1 MPFLAYNGKNN
12 DARAARPLFPLR
24 PRFSRLMK
32 NTSDNARLAALWHDL
47 SSEDRQWL
55 RQKLLRHNAAGVW
68 SDDGCL
74 DAAELR
80 TAEAWFHDRAA
91 SAATARE
98 RTSRLRLWLIFM
110 LLRHAGLRWVEV
122 ERLQRGDVDIPGQ
135 LLRVTGAHAREVPLA
150 PVVMEQ
156 LAAVLDDPSGMGN
169 ALLPVI
175 YDASHIRRNLQRCG
189 EDCGLPRGLLSA
201 RGLRRSRGLELR
213 RQGLPDLVVD
223 AFLGRPRHGGDIIR
237 HDPRN
242 VARLLRDH
250 VQRGGLTRSSARN
263 VTHGRIAA
271 LTPRGILVCV
281 SLTCPDGLRLDAV
294 ITDASRRRLGLQ
306 EGGLVCAS
314 VKAPWV
320 ELVPAAAPLPPPSG
334 LGAAAGV
341 PQNVF
346 QGNIADLRCD
356 DDVVE
361 AVARLPG
368 GGEWCAV
375 RYRAEDPFCS
385 ELREGDAVQVRFS
398 ASAVILSSLD
408 PVA

>member
-1 MPFLAYNGKNN
+1 MQPGYVT
-12 DARAARPLFPLR
+12 
-24 PRFSRLMK
+24 MK
-32 NTSDNARLAALWHDL
+32 QPSDNARLTALWHDL

-74 DAAELR
+74 GPSEMRAAE
-80 TAEAWFHDRAA
+80 TWFCDRAA
-91 SAATARE
+91 AALTARE
-98 RTSRLRLWLIFM
+98 KTSRLRLWLIFM
-110 LLRHAGLRWVEV
+110 LLRYAGLRWVEV
-122 ERLQRGDVDIPGQ
+122 EQLRRADVDLVAQCLHIP
-135 LLRVTGAHAREVPLA
+135 GAHARDVPIS
-150 PVVMEQ
+150 PVV
-156 LAAVLDDPSGMGN
+156 AAQMASVLDDPSGMG
-169 ALLPVI
+169 ASLLPVA

-189 EDCGLPRGLLSA
+189 QECALPKGLLTA

-242 VARLLRDH
+242 VARLLRDNI
-250 VQRGGLTRSSARN
+250 QRGGLMRSSARN
-263 VTHGRIAA
+263 VTHGRIER

-281 SLTCPDGLRLDAV
+281 TLSCPEDLRLDAL
-294 ITDASRRRLGLQ
+294 ITDASRRRLGL
-306 EGGLVCAS
+306 ETGGLLCAS

-320 ELVPAAAPLPPPSG
+320 ELVPDTLPLPPPVG
-334 LGAAAGV
+334 LGASIGV
-341 PQNVF
+341 PQNIFRAQV
-346 QGNIADLRCD
+346 ADLRGD

-361 AVARLPG
+361 AVVRLPH

-375 RYRAEDPFCS
+375 RYRAEDPYCS
-385 ELREGDAVQVRFS
+385 GLREGDAVQVRVS

-408 PVA
+408 PIA

>member
-1 MPFLAYNGKNN
+1 MQPGYVT
-12 DARAARPLFPLR
+12 
-24 PRFSRLMK
+24 MK
-32 NTSDNARLAALWHDL
+32 QPSDNARLTALWHDL

-74 DAAELR
+74 GPSEMRAAE
-80 TAEAWFHDRAA
+80 TWFCDRAA
-91 SAATARE
+91 AALTARE
-98 RTSRLRLWLIFM
+98 KTSRLRLWLIFM
-110 LLRHAGLRWVEV
+110 LLRYAGLRWVEV
-122 ERLQRGDVDIPGQ
+122 EQLRRADVDLVAQCLHIP
-135 LLRVTGAHAREVPLA
+135 GAHARDVPIS
-150 PVVMEQ
+150 PVV
-156 LAAVLDDPSGMGN
+156 AAQMASVLDDPSGMG
-169 ALLPVI
+169 ASLLPVA

-189 EDCGLPRGLLSA
+189 QECALPKGLLTA

-242 VARLLRDH
+242 VARLLRDNI
-250 VQRGGLTRSSARN
+250 QRGGLMRSSARN
-263 VTHGRIAA
+263 VTHGRIER

-281 SLTCPDGLRLDAV
+281 TLSCPEDLRLDAL
-294 ITDASRRRLGLQ
+294 ITDASRRRLGL
-306 EGGLVCAS
+306 ETGGLLCAS

-320 ELVPAAAPLPPPSG
+320 ELVPDTLPLPPPLG
-334 LGAAAGV
+334 LGASIGV
-341 PQNVF
+341 PQNIFRAQV
-346 QGNIADLRCD
+346 ADLRGD

-361 AVARLPG
+361 AVVRLPH

-375 RYRAEDPFCS
+375 RYRAEDPYCS
-385 ELREGDAVQVRFS
+385 RLREGDAVQVRVS

-408 PVA
+408 PIA

>member
-1 MPFLAYNGKNN
+1 
-12 DARAARPLFPLR
+12 
-24 PRFSRLMK
+24 MK
-32 NTSDNARLAALWHDL
+32 QTSDNARLTALWHDL

-74 DAAELR
+74 DAAEMR
-80 TAEAWFHDRAA
+80 AAETWFHDRAA
-91 SAATARE
+91 AALSGRE
-98 RTSRLRLWLIFM
+98 KTSRLRLWLVFM

-122 ERLQRGDVDIPGQ
+122 EHLRREDVNLVSQCI
-135 LLRVTGAHAREVPLA
+135 RITGAHARDVPLSPMVA
-150 PVVMEQ
+150 AQ
-156 LAAVLDDPSGMGN
+156 LGTVLDDPSGMGVS
-169 ALLPVI
+169 LLPVE

-189 EDCGLPRGLLSA
+189 QECGLPRGLLTA

-242 VARLLRDH
+242 VARLLRDSI
-250 VQRGGLTRSSARN
+250 QRGGLTRSSARN
-263 VTHGRIAA
+263 VTHGRIEA

-281 SLTCPDGLRLDAV
+281 SLSCPGELRLDAV
-294 ITDASRRRLGLQ
+294 ITDASRRRLGL
-306 EGGLVCAS
+306 EPGGLVCAG

-320 ELVPAAAPLPPPSG
+320 ELAPAGLPLPPAVG
-334 LGAAAGV
+334 LGASVGV
-341 PQNVF
+341 PQNIFYAQVV
-346 QGNIADLRCD
+346 DLCGD

-361 AVARLPG
+361 AVVRLPH

-385 ELREGDAVQVRFS
+385 DLREGDAVQVRVS

>member
-1 MPFLAYNGKNN
+1 
-12 DARAARPLFPLR
+12 
-24 PRFSRLMK
+24 MK
-32 NTSDNARLAALWHDL
+32 HSSDNARLTALWHDL

-74 DAAELR
+74 DAAEMR
-80 TAEAWFHDRAA
+80 IAENWFHERAA
-91 SAATARE
+91 CALTSRE
-98 RTSRLRLWLIFM
+98 KTSRLRLWLIFM
-110 LLRHAGLRWVEV
+110 VLRHAGLRWVEV
-122 ERLQRGDVDIPGQ
+122 EQLRRQDVDLTTQCIHIA
-135 LLRVTGAHAREVPLA
+135 GAHARDVPLSPMVA
-150 PVVMEQ
+150 AQ
-156 LAAVLDDPSGMGN
+156 LGTVLDDPSGIG
-169 ALLPVI
+169 ATLLPVE

-189 EDCGLPRGLLSA
+189 EECGLPRGLLTA

-242 VARLLRDH
+242 VARLLRDNI
-250 VQRGGLTRSSARN
+250 QRGGQTRSSARN
-263 VTHGRIAA
+263 VTHGRIEA

-281 SLTCPDGLRLDAV
+281 SLSCPEGLRLDAV
-294 ITDASRRRLGLQ
+294 ITDASRRRLGL
-306 EGGLVCAS
+306 EVGGLVCAS

-320 ELVPAAAPLPPPSG
+320 ELVPEAQPLPPPSG
-334 LGAAAGV
+334 LGASAGV
-341 PQNVF
+341 PQNIF
-346 QGNIADLRCD
+346 QARVADLRGD

-375 RYRAEDPFCS
+375 RYRAEDPWCS
-385 ELREGDAVQVRFS
+385 GLREGDVVQVRFS
-398 ASAVILSSLD
+398 ASAVILNSLD
-408 PVA
+408 PLA

>member
-1 MPFLAYNGKNN
+1 
-12 DARAARPLFPLR
+12 
-24 PRFSRLMK
+24 MK
-32 NTSDNARLAALWHDL
+32 HPADNARLAALWHDL

-74 DAAELR
+74 DAAEMR
-80 TAEAWFHDRAA
+80 AAETWFHERAA
-91 SAATARE
+91 QALTARDK
-98 RTSRLRLWLIFM
+98 TSRLRLWLIFM

-122 ERLQRGDVDIPGQ
+122 EQLRRGDVDLAAQCLHI
-135 LLRVTGAHAREVPLA
+135 TGAHARDVPLS
-150 PVVMEQ
+150 PVVTAR
-156 LAAVLDDPSGMGN
+156 LAGVLDDPSGMGA
-169 ALLPVI
+169 ALLPVE

-189 EDCGLPRGLLSA
+189 QECGLPRGLLTA

-242 VARLLRDH
+242 VARLLRDNI
-250 VQRGGLTRSSARN
+250 QRGGLTRSSARN
-263 VTHGRIAA
+263 VTHGRIEA

-281 SLTCPDGLRLDAV
+281 SLSCPEDLRLDAV
-294 ITDASRRRLGLQ
+294 ITDASRRRLGL
-306 EGGLVCAS
+306 EIGGLVCAS

-320 ELVPAAAPLPPPSG
+320 ELIPAGLPLPAPAG
-334 LGAAAGV
+334 LGASAGV

-346 QGNIADLRCD
+346 QARVADLRGD

-361 AVARLPG
+361 AVVRLPR

-375 RYRAEDPFCS
+375 RYRAEDPYCS
-385 ELREGDAVQVRFS
+385 GLREGDAVQVRFS
-398 ASAVILSSLD
+398 ASAVILNSLD
-408 PVA
+408 PLV